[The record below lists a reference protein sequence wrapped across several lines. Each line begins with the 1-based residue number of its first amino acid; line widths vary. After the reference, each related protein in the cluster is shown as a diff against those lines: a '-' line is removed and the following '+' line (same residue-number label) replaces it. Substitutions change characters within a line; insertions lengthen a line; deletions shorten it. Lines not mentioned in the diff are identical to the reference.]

1 MPLRGTVA
9 TVRMSRNP
17 AARRRLLWLG
27 VAAACAALIGAIVGS
42 TDGSR
47 TAPHGRQGSSVR
59 PGSRSAVDRL
69 SLERQVGE
77 LIILRFDGTTLPAY
91 VRRILERRAV
101 AGAILFHDNVSS
113 PSQLGRLTRDIQAA
127 AGGDAIVTAD
137 QEGGAVRTV
146 PWAGPASAPMQQ
158 GDPAAVA
165 ATSRA
170 AALRL
175 RASGINLD
183 LAPVADVPSV
193 PRSALEARAFARD
206 PSMVTAA
213 VEAAVRGFAAGGV
226 GATAKHFPG
235 LGGATSNTDEASVA
249 IARDSQSIF
258 AEDLPPFAA
267 AVRAGVPVV
276 MVGHAL
282 YPALDGQRIASQS
295 PAVLGGLLRQR
306 LGFRGVAITDSL
318 EARAVLARS
327 SVADAALRSLAA
339 GADLLLTTGRGSY
352 IHVYRRILDAARR
365 SPALRGRIREA
376 AGRVQA
382 LRQRLRQLGPPG

>member
-1 MPLRGTVA
+1 
-9 TVRMSRNP
+9 
-17 AARRRLLWLG
+17 
-27 VAAACAALIGAIVGS
+27 
-42 TDGSR
+42 
-47 TAPHGRQGSSVR
+47 
-59 PGSRSAVDRL
+59 
-69 SLERQVGE
+69 
-77 LIILRFDGTTLPAY
+77 
-91 VRRILERRAV
+91 
-101 AGAILFHDNVSS
+101 
-113 PSQLGRLTRDIQAA
+113 
-127 AGGDAIVTAD
+127 
-137 QEGGAVRTV
+137 
-146 PWAGPASAPMQQ
+146 MQQ